1 MFMAESHCLTTPR
14 IICSAMIQKVD
25 FSCLEFEH
33 PMEMQ
38 NQTKKNV
45 NISSDNSTVQELKY
59 KNWEKVFHRH
69 VPLHNWTVEHN
80 YSILLNIKIENTNAK
95 LTCHK
100 KNSTN

>member
-1 MFMAESHCLTTPR
+1 MLPVMFMAESHCLTTPR
-14 IICSAMIQKVD
+14 IIYSAMIQKVD

-38 NQTKKNV
+38 NQTKKV
-45 NISSDNSTVQELKY
+45 TILQELKN

-69 VPLHNWTVEHN
+69 VPLHNWTLENN
-80 YSILLNIKIENTNAK
+80 YSILLNTKIENTNAK

-100 KNSTN
+100 KNSTNKT